1 MGNPPASTM
10 FSYAVLNDDR
20 QHGIELLLNG
30 KNLTMRVD
38 GGLARS
44 LINLGSKVFDSDKN
58 GSISS
63 EELETIISNLF
74 HLVPEMQRVDLPT
87 PQKVRYR
94 YLINSNFPVVLT
106 KFSER
111 VMEEMDTDR
120 DGVISKDEFV
130 MAFLRNELLSTNIIN
145 KIMTRFTSAKT
156 CILEV

>member
-1 MGNPPASTM
+1 
-10 FSYAVLNDDR
+10 
-20 QHGIELLLNG
+20 
-30 KNLTMRVD
+30 
-38 GGLARS
+38 
-44 LINLGSKVFDSDKN
+44 
-58 GSISS
+58 
-63 EELETIISNLF
+63 
-74 HLVPEMQRVDLPT
+74 MQRVDLPT

-94 YLINSNFPVVLT
+94 YLINSNFLVVLS